1 MAASQA
7 RGYSVAMDAQDLA
20 GRNAISVQE
29 LAGLR
34 RAHAPHRILD
44 VRELPEL
51 EICQLEGALHIPMSE
66 LPERIGEVPL
76 ADPVIVLCHH
86 GVRSQMVVGL
96 LRHAGWRNVVNLDGG
111 IDAWSREVDTSLAR
125 Y

>member
-1 MAASQA
+1 MAGARP
-7 RGYSVAMDAQDLA
+7 RGYSVPVEAQDLA

-34 RAHAPHRILD
+34 RTLVPHRILD
-44 VRELPEL
+44 VRESPEL
-51 EICQLEGALHIPMSE
+51 AICRFEDALHIPMSE
-66 LPERIGEVPL
+66 LSDRIGEVPT
-76 ADPVIVLCHH
+76 AEPVIVLCHH

-111 IDAWSREVDTSLAR
+111 IDAWSREVDVSVAR